1 MHFAS
6 IEYIGLLL
14 LTYVL
19 LRLSK
24 PKFHIAI
31 LLSAS
36 LVFFSFDSL
45 TNLFYLFYVV
55 FLSFYFI
62 TQNKKVGAEEKS
74 SLRIV
79 LQILSIIIPLL
90 LYKFLVPHLPVSIN
104 QNQSRLQY
112 LGAVPLGL
120 SFFTLQAVS
129 ILIDVKNGA
138 FVKDFRLRDHALY
151 LSFYPQLIAGPIER
165 ASNLMR
171 QIVEYRY
178 FRPENL
184 VLAAKFIVWGIFKKM
199 VIADNLAPY
208 VDHIYGE
215 YQIVGGATLLFGTFL
230 FFIQLYADFSGYCD
244 IAKGSAGIIG
254 FNISN
259 NFDYPLSAT
268 NIKIFWRKWHTS
280 LYRWLLDYIYI
291 PMVTSFGKKSGKVFS
306 VLLVFMVSS
315 VWHASTLNFI
325 MWGLLNAT
333 YYLMYST
340 FRTLFPK
347 TSTRG
352 YHFLIRGVKTFLT
365 LGAITL
371 TWVFFRAPDLATAGT
386 IYIKI
391 GQSLSNIEYFL
402 NIPSYI
408 SQVISSSISN
418 LRVLSLSAIVGI
430 FLILEVTGE
439 MKKYFSK
446 DQKLYYSEVLLWD
459 CVLLSL
465 IVFSMPQSDTF
476 IYFKF

>member
-1 MHFAS
+1 
-6 IEYIGLLL
+6 
-14 LTYVL
+14 
-19 LRLSK
+19 
-24 PKFHIAI
+24 
-31 LLSAS
+31 
-36 LVFFSFDSL
+36 
-45 TNLFYLFYVV
+45 
-55 FLSFYFI
+55 
-62 TQNKKVGAEEKS
+62 
-74 SLRIV
+74 
-79 LQILSIIIPLL
+79 
-90 LYKFLVPHLPVSIN
+90 
-104 QNQSRLQY
+104 
-112 LGAVPLGL
+112 
-120 SFFTLQAVS
+120 
-129 ILIDVKNGA
+129 
-138 FVKDFRLRDHALY
+138 
-151 LSFYPQLIAGPIER
+151 
-165 ASNLMR
+165 
-171 QIVEYRY
+171 
-178 FRPENL
+178 
-184 VLAAKFIVWGIFKKM
+184 
-199 VIADNLAPY
+199 
-208 VDHIYGE
+208 
-215 YQIVGGATLLFGTFL
+215 
-230 FFIQLYADFSGYCD
+230 
-244 IAKGSAGIIG
+244 
-254 FNISN
+254 
-259 NFDYPLSAT
+259 
-268 NIKIFWRKWHTS
+268 
-280 LYRWLLDYIYI
+280 
-291 PMVTSFGKKSGKVFS
+291 MVTSFGKKSGKVFS